1 MFYDYESVKA
11 QAIKSIQLWL
21 TRRSCIV
28 FSFHSSFQISWQDRD
43 TCLVFHQI
51 FQLRHPISS
60 RRNRVRIR
68 SSLERPRCCILY
80 LKVKFRYYFINKV
93 QFNFLEFSWLLV
105 TNRRNVIKFY
115 YTIFNLKRSPLL
127 HFDPLS
133 SNVHPVFQRR
143 NSTNRSAK
151 IRNRL
156 EHRYSDIW

>member
-1 MFYDYESVKA
+1 MIMSQWKHKQSNPFKFDLPGDLVLYLV
-11 QAIKSIQLWL
+11 SILL
-21 TRRSCIV
+21 FKFRDRTETRV
-28 FSFHSSFQISWQDRD
+28 QF
-43 TCLVFHQI
+43 FHQI
-51 FQLRHPISS
+51 FQLRHPIS
-60 RRNRVRIR
+60 RRNIVRIR
-68 SSLERPRCCILY
+68 SSFERPWCCILY

-93 QFNFLEFSWLLV
+93 QFNFLDFSWLLV

-127 HFDPLS
+127 QFDPLS

-156 EHRYSDIW
+156 EYGDVW